1 MEAKSSLANSGQSS
15 TKNYYRKLMKEEND
29 KDNEK
34 EKEKRLSKDADIQL
48 FCIFLLLGVVMLSL
62 LLSLYS

>member
-1 MEAKSSLANSGQSS
+1 MEAKSSLASSGQSS
-15 TKNYYRKLMKEEND
+15 TKNYYREKLMKEEND
-29 KDNEK
+29 KGN